1 MFKLFA
7 RDTRGSLGIGMAL
20 GVTAMI
26 GAVSATLDYSR
37 MTNVRASLAA
47 AVDAAALAGA
57 QTTEDKLSAL
67 ARQVFDANFR
77 EQAAVTSFT
86 AKLIKKDDD
95 DDDGG
100 LEAVRVEAVASVNM
114 SLARAIGFT
123 SAPVRAYSEVVVGND
138 SDIQMALV
146 LDVTDS
152 MRGTKMDTLKSA
164 ATNMVNTM
172 FDKLKK
178 SNQIKMAVVPFGEY
192 VNVGK
197 SNRNQ
202 PWIDVPKDSTTTE
215 KVCWQERD
223 VTRTYNCRMVY
234 HEWDEWND
242 GVVTRRSGTWQEC
255 NHDYGPYYQKCDTRT
270 TTLQWDGCVGSR
282 NYPLNLSDANYTI
295 TRAPGVMN
303 VNCPPQLT
311 ELTPSRPKV
320 LQAIAALSTSGN
332 TYIPAGLTWG
342 WATLSKAT
350 PFSEPD
356 NAQRKVQDY
365 LILMTDGANTMSSTY
380 PKHDDYN
387 SSVSDTLTAQLCAN
401 IKASGILV
409 FTISF
414 DVNSAILRN
423 QLRICASSP
432 DKYFEATNLIQLNE
446 AFNGITS
453 QVTQMRLS
461 K

>member
-77 EQAAVTSFT
+77 EQAVVTSFV
-86 AKLIKKDDD
+86 AKIVKNGELD
-95 DDDGG
+95 
-100 LEAVRVEAVASVNM
+100 AVRVEAVANVNM
-114 SLARAIGFT
+114 SLAQAIGFT
-123 SAPVRAYSEVVVGND
+123 SAPVRSFSEVVVGND
-138 SDIQMALV
+138 SDVQMALV

-164 ATNMVNTM
+164 ATDMVNTM

-192 VNVGK
+192 VNVGLG
-197 SNRNQ
+197 NRNQ
-202 PWIDVPKDSTTTE
+202 PWIDVPKDSSVTE
-215 KVCWQERD
+215 KVCWPTRD
-223 VTRTYNCRMVY
+223 ITRTYNCRMQY
-234 HEWDEWND
+234 HEWDDWND
-242 GVVTRRSGTWQEC
+242 GVVTRRSGTWQVC
-255 NHDYGPYYQKCDTRT
+255 DHDYGPYYDKCQMETKTQK
-270 TTLQWDGCVGSR
+270 WDGCVGSR
-282 NYPLNLSDANYTI
+282 MFPLNLSDLGYNLV
-295 TRAPGVMN
+295 RAPGVMN

-320 LQAIAALSTSGN
+320 LKAIAELSTSGN

-342 WATLSKAT
+342 WATLSSGT
-350 PFSEPD
+350 PFSEPNND
-356 NAQRKVQDY
+356 KRKTQDY
-365 LILMTDGANTMSSTY
+365 LILMTDGANTMSPTY
-380 PKHDDYN
+380 PKHDDWN
-387 SSVSDTLTAQLCAN
+387 SSLSDDLTAALCTN

-432 DKYFEATNLIQLNE
+432 DKYFEATNLIQLNQ